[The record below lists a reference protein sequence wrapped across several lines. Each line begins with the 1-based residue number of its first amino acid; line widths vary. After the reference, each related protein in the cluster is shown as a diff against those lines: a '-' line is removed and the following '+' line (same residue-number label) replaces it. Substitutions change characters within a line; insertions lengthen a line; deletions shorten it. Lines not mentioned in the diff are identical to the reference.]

1 MRKTDLVKFKRIFVE
16 QREQMLMNVAV
27 IDENLMVRPEDKDE
41 VDQANADIEQNM
53 RMVLKNRETFTLKK
67 INEAIKR
74 IEEGSYG
81 LCESCEEAIELR
93 RLQARPTT
101 TLCIACKEEEE
112 KISAFYGGGTL
123 YADAKRSEP
132 LI

>member
-1 MRKTDLVKFKRIFVE
+1 MRKTDLVRFKKIFIE
-16 QREQMLMNVAV
+16 QRDQILMNVAV

-41 VDQANADIEQNM
+41 VDQANADIEQSM
-53 RMVLKNRETFTLKK
+53 RMQLKNRETFTLKK
-67 INEAIKR
+67 INEAIRR

-81 LCESCEEAIELR
+81 ECENCGDPIELR

-112 KISAFYGGGTL
+112 KTSASTAINRYL
-123 YADAKRSEP
+123 H
-132 LI
+132 

>member
-16 QREQMLMNVAV
+16 QREQMLMNVAL

-53 RMVLKNRETFTLKK
+53 RMALKNRETFTLKK

-112 KISAFYGGGTL
+112 KISASVVLGHRFQFVH
-123 YADAKRSEP
+123 
-132 LI
+132 

>member
-1 MRKTDLVKFKRIFVE
+1 MRKTDLVRFKRIFVE
-16 QREQMLMNVAV
+16 QRNQLLMNVV
-27 IDENLMVRPEDKDE
+27 GVDENLVVRPEDKDE
-41 VDQANADIEQNM
+41 VDQANADIEQSM
-53 RMVLKNRETFTLKK
+53 RMALKNRETFTLKK
-67 INEAIKR
+67 INSAIKR

-112 KISAFYGGGTL
+112 KISASIVLGHRFQYVH
-123 YADAKRSEP
+123 
-132 LI
+132 

>member
-1 MRKTDLVKFKRIFVE
+1 MRKTDLVRFKKIFLE
-16 QREQMLMNVAV
+16 QRDQIQMNVTL

-53 RMVLKNRETFTLKK
+53 RMQLKSREAVTLKK

-81 LCESCEEAIELR
+81 ACESCEETIELR

-112 KISAFYGGGTL
+112 KANASTALTSRYFH
-123 YADAKRSEP
+123 
-132 LI
+132 

>member
-1 MRKTDLVKFKRIFVE
+1 MRKTDLVRFKRIFVE
-16 QREQMLMNVAV
+16 QRNQLLMNVV
-27 IDENLMVRPEDKDE
+27 GVDENLVVRPEDKDE
-41 VDQANADIEQNM
+41 VDQANADIEQSM
-53 RMVLKNRETFTLKK
+53 RMALKNRETFTLKK
-67 INEAIKR
+67 INSAIKR

-112 KISAFYGGGTL
+112 KISASVVLGHRFQYVH
-123 YADAKRSEP
+123 
-132 LI
+132 